1 MLAPSGELHDCDC
14 GAAGCSAL
22 NLVCGYCYCPCYA
35 GLLLMCSTDATGTA
49 TTATAPPPLAGALFT
64 STVRRWPSATL
75 TVSVHV
81 CVNLVCV
88 CVCAHDPVACVT
100 WCASRGWAG

>member
-1 MLAPSGELHDCDC
+1 MKHLMRGHLS

-49 TTATAPPPLAGALFT
+49 TTATAPPPWQVPC
-64 STVRRWPSATL
+64 SQVQ
-75 TVSVHV
+75 
-81 CVNLVCV
+81 
-88 CVCAHDPVACVT
+88 
-100 WCASRGWAG
+100 